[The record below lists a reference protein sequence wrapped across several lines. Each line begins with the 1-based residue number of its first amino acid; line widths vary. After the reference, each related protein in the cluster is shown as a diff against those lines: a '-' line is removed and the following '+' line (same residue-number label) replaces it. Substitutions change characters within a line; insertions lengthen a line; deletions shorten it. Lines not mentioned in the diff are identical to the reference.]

1 MTLIVRL
8 NEGLRRHGARGLKIN
23 VVLVLIEIVLG
34 ERNDVAAGHTTVGS
48 AAVLVLIVLE
58 FEDELLDHRGVGA
71 RLDLPHGGLAHDGA
85 VEGRGLGED
94 GHDTSTAVE
103 ASLVAHGEAH
113 DMIPGKADELG
124 GVVLVLNVV
133 GFGVGVETLDVGK
146 DPGTIL
152 VGSGDLGGDL
162 LVGTGGNLG
171 PAALAHEVG
180 RGHAVEVGRIAGV
193 VGRGGAGTALRGR
206 GSGGDGTRD
215 AASSGGSGRTGGDR
229 SSRASRRRNTGLTKI
244 LTGRKTGE
252 EAADDLF
259 LIDLHGLKMPGNSDG
274 QFGGW
279 GLVAGRN
286 TWLIR
291 IRKEV
296 E

>member
-1 MTLIVRL
+1 ML
-8 NEGLRRHGARGLKIN
+8 
-23 VVLVLIEIVLG
+23 VLVI
-34 ERNDVAAGHTTVGS
+34 
-48 AAVLVLIVLE
+48 LE

-94 GHDTSTAVE
+94 GHNTSTAVE

-124 GVVLVLNVV
+124 GVVLVLHVV

-171 PAALAHEVG
+171 SAALAHEVS
-180 RGHAVEVGRIAGV
+180 RGHPVEVGRIAGV

-215 AASSGGSGRTGGDR
+215 AASSGDASGRTGGHR
-229 SSRASRRRNTGLTKI
+229 SGRTSRRRNAGLTKI
-244 LTGRKTGE
+244 LAGRKTGE

-259 LIDLHGLKMPGNSDG
+259 LIDLHGLKMPSNSDG
-274 QFGGW
+274 QFGGR
-279 GLVAGRN
+279 GLVASRN
-286 TWLIR
+286 T
-291 IRKEV
+291 
-296 E
+296 